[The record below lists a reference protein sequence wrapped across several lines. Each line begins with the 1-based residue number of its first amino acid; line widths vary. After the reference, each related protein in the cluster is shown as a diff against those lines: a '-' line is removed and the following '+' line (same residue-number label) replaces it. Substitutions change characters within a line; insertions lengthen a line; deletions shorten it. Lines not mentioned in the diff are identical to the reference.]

1 MAQKKVGLRK
11 ILFICVGN
19 SARSIMAEAVM
30 NHFGRG
36 QYQAFSAGAKPSGQV
51 NPLTIEI
58 LKAKGVPVDGLR
70 SKLIEEFL
78 DKDLDT
84 VITVCDNARE
94 SCPVWPGKT
103 RVLHWNFPDPA
114 AFKGTSKDKREFF
127 DKIYEEI
134 KRGIL
139 IFLAT

>member
-70 SKLIEEFL
+70 SKSIEEFL
-78 DKDLDT
+78 DEDLDT

-94 SCPVWPGKT
+94 SCPVWPRKT

-114 AFKGTSKDKREFF
+114 AFKGPLKAKLEFF
-127 DKIYEEI
+127 GKIYEEI